1 MSGNMFFTSDLHFNH
16 DREFIWGPR
25 GFKSVDEMNEVL
37 FRNWNETVD
46 KNDIVYVLGDFF
58 LGPTNAQFIHHMIGE
73 LNGKIHFVRGNHDT
87 PAKMKIYTEDPLINV
102 EGYASMLSY
111 TNILEKKKTRQF
123 YLSHF
128 PTMTATLESNP
139 DNAIY
144 NLFGHTH
151 SKEKF
156 YEGRPYMYNVA
167 VDAHNNRPVSIDEIM
182 RDIDNEIIKCYSL
195 LGEE

>member
-1 MSGNMFFTSDLHFNH
+1 MIYFTSDLHFNH

-25 GFKSVDEMNEVL
+25 GFKSIDEMNETL
-37 FRNWNETVD
+37 FRNWNETVG
-46 KNDIVYVLGDFF
+46 KNDTIYVLGDFF
-58 LGPTNAQFIHHMIGE
+58 LGPVNAQFIHHMITE
-73 LNGKIHFVRGNHDT
+73 LNGEIHFVRGNHDT
-87 PAKMKIYTEDPLINV
+87 PAKMKIYNEDSLVNV
-102 EGYASMLSY
+102 EGYATMISY
-111 TNILEKKKTRQF
+111 TDVLEKKKTRQF

-128 PTMTATLESNP
+128 PTMTATLTSNP

-182 RDIDNEIIKCYSL
+182 KDIDNEIAKCWAA
-195 LGEE
+195 LGN

>member
-1 MSGNMFFTSDLHFNH
+1 MSGDIFFTSDLHFNH

-25 GFKSVDEMNEVL
+25 GFKSIDEMNEGL
-37 FRNWNETVD
+37 ISNWNETVK
-46 KNDIVYVLGDFF
+46 KNDIIYVLGDFF
-58 LGPTNAQFIHHMIGE
+58 LGTDINYIHKTLGR
-73 LNGKIHFVRGNHDT
+73 LNGEIHIIYGNHDT
-87 PAKMKIYTEDPLINV
+87 PSKIRCYWADPLVNC
-102 EGYASMLSY
+102 EGWAHMI
-111 TNILEKKKTRQF
+111 THDKRQF
-123 YLSHF
+123 YISHF
-128 PTMTATLESNP
+128 PTLTATLTSDP
-139 DNAIY
+139 KRAII

-167 VDAHNNRPVSIDEIM
+167 VDAHNNRPVSIDEIV